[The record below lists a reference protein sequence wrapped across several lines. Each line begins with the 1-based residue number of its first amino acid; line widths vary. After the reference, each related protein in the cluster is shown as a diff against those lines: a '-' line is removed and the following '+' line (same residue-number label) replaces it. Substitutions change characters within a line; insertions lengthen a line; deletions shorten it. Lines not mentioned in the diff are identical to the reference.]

1 MEVNMSAKT
10 KIIVLKMKS
19 IIFTTV
25 MIGLGIILLIL
36 ILTVVIPQNS
46 KEGRKSVDTASYVPG
61 VYTSSV
67 QLNDTSVDVMVT
79 VDENNINDVE
89 LVNLDD
95 KVETMYPLIGPAMED
110 LSNQSIENQSIENID
125 YPTTSQYTSIVLMNA
140 VEEAL
145 KKART

>member
-1 MEVNMSAKT
+1 MSAKT
-10 KIIVLKMKS
+10 KIKVLKMKCL
-19 IIFTTV
+19 IFTTV

-67 QLNDTSVDVMVT
+67 QLNDTAIDVMVT
-79 VDENNINDVE
+79 VDENNINNIE
-89 LVNLDD
+89 LVNLDE

-110 LSNQSIENQSIENID
+110 LSNQIIENQSTEDIT

-140 VEEAL
+140 VEDAL

>member
-1 MEVNMSAKT
+1 MSAKT

-19 IIFTTV
+19 LIFTTV

-67 QLNDTSVDVMVT
+67 QLNDTAIDVMVT
-79 VDENNINDVE
+79 VDENNINNIE
-89 LVNLDD
+89 LVNLDE

-110 LSNQSIENQSIENID
+110 LSNQIIENQSIENID

>member
-1 MEVNMSAKT
+1 MSAKT
-10 KIIVLKMKS
+10 KIIDLKMKS
-19 IIFTTV
+19 LIFTTV

-67 QLNDTSVDVMVT
+67 QLNDTAIDVMVT
-79 VDENNINDVE
+79 VDENNINNIE
-89 LVNLDD
+89 LVNLDE

-110 LSNQSIENQSIENID
+110 LSNQIIENQSTEDIT

-140 VEEAL
+140 VEDAL

>member
-1 MEVNMSAKT
+1 MSAKT

-19 IIFTTV
+19 LIFTTV

-67 QLNDTSVDVMVT
+67 QLNDTAIDVMVT
-79 VDENNINDVE
+79 VDENNINNIE
-89 LVNLDD
+89 LVNLDE

-110 LSNQSIENQSIENID
+110 LSNQIIENQSTEDIT

-140 VEEAL
+140 VEDAL

>member
-1 MEVNMSAKT
+1 MSAKT

-36 ILTVVIPQNS
+36 IQTVVIPQNS

-110 LSNQSIENQSIENID
+110 LSNQIIENQSIENID

>member
-1 MEVNMSAKT
+1 MSAKT

-19 IIFTTV
+19 LIFTTV

-67 QLNDTSVDVMVT
+67 QLNDTAIDVMVT
-79 VDENNINDVE
+79 VDENNINNIE
-89 LVNLDD
+89 LVNLDE

-110 LSNQSIENQSIENID
+110 LPNQIIENQSTEDIT

-140 VEEAL
+140 VEDAL

>member
-1 MEVNMSAKT
+1 MSAKT

-19 IIFTTV
+19 LIFTTV

-67 QLNDTSVDVMVT
+67 QLNDTVIDVMVT
-79 VDENNINDVE
+79 VDENNINNIE
-89 LVNLDD
+89 LVNLDE

-110 LSNQSIENQSIENID
+110 LSNQIIENQTTEDIT

-140 VEEAL
+140 VEDA
-145 KKART
+145 

>member
-1 MEVNMSAKT
+1 
-10 KIIVLKMKS
+10 
-19 IIFTTV
+19 
-25 MIGLGIILLIL
+25 
-36 ILTVVIPQNS
+36 
-46 KEGRKSVDTASYVPG
+46 
-61 VYTSSV
+61 
-67 QLNDTSVDVMVT
+67 MVT
-79 VDENNINDVE
+79 VDENNINDIE

-110 LSNQSIENQSIENID
+110 LSNQIIENQSIENID

>member
-1 MEVNMSAKT
+1 MSAKT

-67 QLNDTSVDVMVT
+67 QLNDTAIDVMVT
-79 VDENNINDVE
+79 VDENNINNIE
-89 LVNLDD
+89 LVNLDE

-110 LSNQSIENQSIENID
+110 LSNQIIENQSTEDIT

-140 VEEAL
+140 VEDAL

>member
-1 MEVNMSAKT
+1 MSAKT

-67 QLNDTSVDVMVT
+67 QLNDTAIDVMVT

-110 LSNQSIENQSIENID
+110 LSNQIIENQSIENID

>member
-1 MEVNMSAKT
+1 MSAKT

-19 IIFTTV
+19 LIFTTV

-67 QLNDTSVDVMVT
+67 QLNDTAIDVMVT
-79 VDENNINDVE
+79 VDENNINHIE
-89 LVNLDD
+89 LVNLDE

-110 LSNQSIENQSIENID
+110 LSNQIIENQSIEDIT

-140 VEEAL
+140 VEDAL